1 MSEYYVG
8 RYTVCQGCIFS
19 ILTMGN
25 IIFIAFGKNMVKN
38 RKKSRG
44 KGRKR
49 GKGKEKGGKRKK
61 SSSPRRDRYFPFFF
75 PPEGL
80 GGLG

>member
-38 RKKSRG
+38 RKKVGERGEKGG
-44 KGRKR
+44 KGRKKGER
-49 GKGKEKGGKRKK
+49 GKSHLPPEEIGIFHF
-61 SSSPRRDRYFPFFF
+61 SSPRKGWVD
-75 PPEGL
+75 
-80 GGLG
+80 

>member
-25 IIFIAFGKNMVKN
+25 IIFIAFGKNIE
-38 RKKSRG
+38 KKSRG
-44 KGRKR
+44 KGRKSGEREGKR
-49 GKGKEKGGKRKK
+49 GKEEKVIFPPEEIVFHF
-61 SSSPRRDRYFPFFF
+61 SSPRKGWVD
-75 PPEGL
+75 
-80 GGLG
+80 